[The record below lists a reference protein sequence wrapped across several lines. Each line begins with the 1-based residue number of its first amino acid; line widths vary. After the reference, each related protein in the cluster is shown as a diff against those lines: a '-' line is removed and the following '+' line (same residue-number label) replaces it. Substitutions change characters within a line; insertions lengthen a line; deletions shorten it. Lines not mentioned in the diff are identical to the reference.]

1 MDRFFFL
8 CMCGIHSCVC
18 LTGRACL
25 AGLRLGDRKALH
37 YAIIPAW
44 PQFNIHNTWA
54 LCVTEA
60 MLCAM
65 LEFSAI
71 LQNEI
76 PFCVRWGLERS
87 RIFGLDRQ
95 KNTWRHW
102 CPPISHISHTHAHLS
117 EKTSD
122 LTTEVFMGPQFTSNH
137 NKVPIKV
144 VCQAVRQFWETRS
157 FIIFFLLSL
166 QQEKIII
173 FSHYHLSEH
182 PLLLLCRIAALA
194 PLPLSTRT
202 LFNKACKSLKP
213 FTHTFYHIIHTHT
226 RSHTHSPTLFP

>member
-18 LTGRACL
+18 LAGRVCL
-25 AGLRLGDRKALH
+25 AGLRLGDRKAVH

-44 PQFNIHNTWA
+44 PQFNIHSTHEHYA
-54 LCVTEA
+54 SLKPLCHVGIVSHSTEWNSF
-60 MLCAM
+60 LCAM
-65 LEFSAI
+65 GF
-71 LQNEI
+71 
-76 PFCVRWGLERS
+76 
-87 RIFGLDRQ
+87 DRQ